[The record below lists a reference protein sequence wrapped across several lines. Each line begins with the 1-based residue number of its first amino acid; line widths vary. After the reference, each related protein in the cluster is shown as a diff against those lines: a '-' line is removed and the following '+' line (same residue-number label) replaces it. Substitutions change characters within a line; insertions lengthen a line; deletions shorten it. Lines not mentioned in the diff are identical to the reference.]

1 MPELGH
7 SGREIEQLVD
17 DRQPSESGQSKEE
30 PRHEAPPPA
39 AVIVAW
45 RVTNLP
51 YWCSVKKLAK
61 LLLGTSAFAS
71 LFVFLIT
78 VGGQSVG
85 RATGLR
91 VLNYIPPNLIPPE
104 EIVCVVVQE
113 SEQAS
118 DLFQLPN

>member
-1 MPELGH
+1 MIGNHLK
-7 SGREIEQLVD
+7 VD
-17 DRQPSESGQSKEE
+17 NPKKSRDMK
-30 PRHEAPPPA
+30 PRHTA

-45 RVTNLP
+45 RVTKLR

-61 LLLGTSAFAS
+61 LLLGRSALAS

-91 VLNYIPPNLIPPE
+91 VLNYIPPNLIPSE

>member
-1 MPELGH
+1 MARDQSAILVQ
-7 SGREIEQLVD
+7 REKA
-17 DRQPSESGQSKEE
+17 SKASA
-30 PRHEAPPPA
+30 RH
-39 AVIVAW
+39 V
-45 RVTNLP
+45 RL
-51 YWCSVKKLAK
+51 
-61 LLLGTSAFAS
+61 AS

-91 VLNYIPPNLIPPE
+91 VLNYIPPNLIPSE